1 MAERLLVGAVVGA
14 QGLGGLLRVK
24 SFTQNPEDLAAYGP
38 VDMEAANGSVT
49 KVTLKVT
56 GTAKGVVIVRA
67 SGVADRTQA
76 EALKGARFFVNRAA
90 LPEAEDD
97 EFYLDDLIGLT
108 AEREDGTPLGRVK
121 AVYDFGAGNII
132 ELEGPAG
139 NLMLPFNEDVV
150 PEVDLEGKRI
160 VVVVPLMSGGQ
171 SDLEA
176 EAAEDDESDDADDDD
191 DDQEAVHDTRH

>member
-24 SFTQNPEDLAAYGP
+24 SFTHNPEDLAAYGP
-38 VDMEAANGSVT
+38 VDMEAANGTVT

-56 GTAKGVVIVRA
+56 GTAKGVVIVKA
-67 SGVADRTQA
+67 TGISDRTQA
-76 EALKGARFFVNRAA
+76 EALKGARFFVDRDA

-97 EFYLDDLIGLT
+97 EFYLEDLIGLK
-108 AEREDGTPLGRVK
+108 AEREDGTPMGQVK

-132 ELEGPAG
+132 ELDGPAG

-150 PEVDLEGKRI
+150 PEVDLEGGRI
-160 VVVVPLMSGGQ
+160 VVAPPAMSGTQ
-171 SDLEA
+171 ADMEA
-176 EAAEDDESDDADDDD
+176 EAEDDEDEDGDDGEEADR
-191 DDQEAVHDTRH
+191 ATRH